1 VRLFVALEIAPA
13 VRTNFAALMNDL
25 RALDA
30 KSSAKK
36 PRWTRP
42 ENLHVTL
49 KFIGNVVPEKLHG
62 IRTALAGVRSER
74 PLELCFRGLGFF
86 PDGKRPRVV
95 CAGVFGSQ
103 NLVALAADIDR
114 GLAGFGVPSE
124 QRLFI
129 PHLTLARCEP
139 GAISPGSRV
148 AIENDAAREFGDLRA
163 TEFHLIESKLKPSG
177 AEYTTL
183 QSFVFFGGGLT
194 AHE

>member
-1 VRLFVALEIAPA
+1 MRLFVALEIPPA
-13 VRTNFAALMNDL
+13 VRTNFAALMNGL

-62 IRTALAGVRSER
+62 IRAALAGVRCEQ

-95 CAGVFGSQ
+95 WAGVFGSQ
-103 NLVALAADIDR
+103 NLGALAADIDR
-114 GLAGFGVPSE
+114 GLAGFGVPRE
-124 QRLFI
+124 PRAFI

>member
-1 VRLFVALEIAPA
+1 
-13 VRTNFAALMNDL
+13 MNDL

-36 PRWTRP
+36 PRWTRS

-62 IRTALAGVRSER
+62 IGTALAGVRSER
-74 PLELCFRGLGFF
+74 PVELCFRGLGFF
-86 PDGKRPRVV
+86 PDGKLPRVV
-95 CAGVFGSQ
+95 WAGVVGSQ
-103 NLVALAADIDR
+103 NLGALVADIDR
-114 GLAGFGVPSE
+114 GLARLGFPRQ
-124 QRLFI
+124 QRVLI

-139 GAISPGSRV
+139 GAISRGSRT
-148 AIENDAAREFGDLRA
+148 AIEKNAARDFGDLRA
-163 TEFHLIESKLKPSG
+163 NEFHLIESTLKPSG